1 MWREKIHAGVLDPMV
16 HSGLLQPGAL
26 PPEKCSKSEVLFC
39 SKPLHMY
46 SNRATFDGADLS
58 PILLPNL
65 GFMEVVDRFAY
76 LGDMIA
82 RNGGDALA
90 VNARVESGCK
100 AFGALRSCIFAN
112 SSVNSA
118 AKKAVYEAIVISIS
132 LYGSETWSLTE
143 LLLQRL
149 RVMQAHHF
157 RVMSRVTRKH
167 VWDNHITTQALGQQL
182 GLEMIDM
189 YLARRQARWVGHV
202 SRMPFDRLPRRMLSS
217 WVPHRRPVGAPTMT
231 YGRSVFKALDKFHLD
246 VPRWPELAADR
257 AAWREMLRTGLA
269 PPAFRPPPTPPPAPP
284 LARTKLARRVTAAT
298 NAAIDLTIKMER
310 RPLW

>member
-1 MWREKIHAGVLDPMV
+1 
-16 HSGLLQPGAL
+16 
-26 PPEKCSKSEVLFC
+26 
-39 SKPLHMY
+39 
-46 SNRATFDGADLS
+46 
-58 PILLPNL
+58 
-65 GFMEVVDRFAY
+65 
-76 LGDMIA
+76 MIA

-269 PPAFRPPPTPPPAPP
+269 PPAFRPRLWRGPSWRGASRPRRTRQSTSRSRWSGARSARHEQQHQHLTLYTPEVAG
-284 LARTKLARRVTAAT
+284 T
-298 NAAIDLTIKMER
+298 
-310 RPLW
+310 LWLGDCS